1 MVSSSEESNS
11 TIAQVVIPARCMATV
26 DVGKLAYNSMP
37 VIMGESVQVLL
48 LDGGT
53 DRWDAVTGI
62 LLSPQ

>member
-1 MVSSSEESNS
+1 MVSSSEGSDS
-11 TIAQVVIPARCMATV
+11 TIAQVAIAARCMVTV

-37 VIMGESVQVLL
+37 VIMGESVQILL

-53 DRWDAVTGI
+53 NRWDAVTGI